1 MSPARERIRVLIADD
16 HAIVR
21 EGIRRLLETQDD
33 LEVAGEA
40 ADGVEAVRLARDA
53 DPDVVL
59 LDLSM
64 PGPGGTSVIVAIRR
78 QAPRTRVL
86 VVTMH
91 EEDAYVRSA
100 LDAGAAGYVVKHV
113 DGNAL
118 VAAIRSVHRGRV
130 LVNVSRPAD
139 SPTAAPS
146 VPLSRRERQVLMLLA
161 QGHSNRAVADRLE
174 LSVKTVE
181 TYRTRLGNKLGLR
194 TRADL
199 FRYSVETGILE
210 PGAAAPPS
218 GNRS

>member
-1 MSPARERIRVLIADD
+1 MSPTRERIRVLIADD

-21 EGIRRLLETQDD
+21 GGIRLLLEAEDD
-33 LEVAGEA
+33 LGVVGEA

-64 PGPGGTSVIVAIRR
+64 PGPGGTRVIAAIRR

-113 DGNAL
+113 DGSAL
-118 VAAIRSVHRGRV
+118 IAAIRSVHRGRI
-130 LVNVSRPAD
+130 LVNISRPAD

-161 QGHSNRAVADRLE
+161 QGHSNRSVADRLE

-218 GNRS
+218 ENRS

>member
-1 MSPARERIRVLIADD
+1 VSTARERIRVLIADD

-21 EGIRRLLETQDD
+21 SGIRLLLEAQDD
-33 LEVAGEA
+33 LEVVGEA
-40 ADGVEAVRLARDA
+40 ADGVEALRLVRDV

-64 PGPGGTSVIVAIRR
+64 PGPGGTRVIAAIRQ

-91 EEDAYVRSA
+91 EEAAYVRSA

-118 VAAIRSVHRGRV
+118 VAAIRSVHRGRI
-130 LVNVSRPAD
+130 LVNVSRTAD
-139 SPTAAPS
+139 SQSAAPS
-146 VPLSRRERQVLMLLA
+146 VPLSRRECEVLTLLA

-181 TYRTRLGNKLGLR
+181 TYRTRLGHKLGLR

-199 FRYSVETGILE
+199 FRYAVETGLLD
-210 PGAAAPPS
+210 PGAAAAPS
-218 GNRS
+218 RTRS

>member
-1 MSPARERIRVLIADD
+1 MSPTRERIRVLIADD

-21 EGIRRLLETQDD
+21 GGIRLLLEAQDD
-33 LEVAGEA
+33 LEVVGEA

-64 PGPGGTSVIVAIRR
+64 PGPGGTGVIVAIRR

-113 DGNAL
+113 DGDAL
-118 VAAIRSVHRGRV
+118 VAAIRSVHRGRI

-139 SPTAAPS
+139 CPTAAPS

-181 TYRTRLGNKLGLR
+181 THRTRLGNKLGLR